1 MRRTSSPER
10 PGWRDK
16 AAAEGFVFHS
26 PEGKGYWREDVRY
39 ELTLEQIERDI
50 EAPTAEIDAMVLDIV
65 PELLADELYLLRLG
79 FDRRHWDWIAESWRR
94 RDPSVYGRY
103 DLAYDGRGSAKL
115 LEAQVDTPTTLYEA
129 AVWQWG
135 WLEDMIAS
143 GALPGDADQFNSL
156 HDKVIA
162 GMAAALDRGLGP
174 RLHLMC
180 VGGHAEDVSNTAYVE
195 DCAKQAGLAT
205 LLMPIADLGW
215 QPGTGFVDP
224 TSRAIVAAWKLY
236 PWEFLL
242 REPYADML
250 PHAETRW
257 IEPPW
262 KAVLST
268 KALLPA
274 LWAKHPGHPNLLA
287 TFHDDDPRCASL
299 GGDYVRKPIFGR
311 EGANV
316 EVVQGGRR
324 IHAQGGG
331 HGGEPFVRQARA
343 DLFRSAEGYAVLGSW
358 IANGEPAGLGIRES
372 VGPITGDDARFVPH
386 AILG

>member
-1 MRRTSSPER
+1 MRRTTSRER

-26 PEGKGYWREDVRY
+26 PDGKGYWREDARF
-39 ELTLEQIERDI
+39 EFTLAQIERDI
-50 EAPTAEIDAMVLDIV
+50 EAPTAEIDAMLLDIV
-65 PELLADELYLLRLG
+65 PDLLADELYLLRLG
-79 FDRRHWDWIAESWRR
+79 FDRNHWDWIAESWRR

-103 DLAYDGRGSAKL
+103 DLAYDGQGPAKL

-135 WLEDMIAS
+135 WLEDMMAS
-143 GALPGDADQFNSL
+143 GELPAHADQFNSL

-174 RLHLMC
+174 RLHLLC
-180 VGGHAEDVSNTAYVE
+180 VGGHAEDLSNAAYVE

-205 LLMPIADLGW
+205 VLMPIADMGW
-215 QPGTGFVDP
+215 DPGVGFVDP
-224 TSRAIVAAWKLY
+224 AARSVASAWKLY

-242 REPYADML
+242 REPYAEML
-250 PHAETRW
+250 PHAATRW

-262 KAVLST
+262 KALLST

-287 TFHDDDPRCASL
+287 AFHEGDPRCAGL

-316 EVVQGGRR
+316 EIVQGGRR
-324 IHAQGGG
+324 IHAQGGP
-331 HGGEPFVRQARA
+331 HGDEPFVRQARA
-343 DLFRSAEGYAVLGSW
+343 GLFRSPSGHAVLGSW

-372 VGPITGDDARFVPH
+372 VGPVTGDDARFVPH